1 MLGFAMR
8 AGKVVT
14 GTDLVI
20 GAIRAKGKGMARL
33 VLISKGASEQT
44 RNKISFK
51 CEYYSVPSLLV
62 DLTPDELGQ
71 TLGKKSSPVTAAII
85 DDSFAK
91 EIAKSLAEEPT
102 E

>member
-8 AGKVVT
+8 AGKVVI

-20 GAIRAKGKGMARL
+20 GAIRAKGNGKARL

-51 CEYYSVPSLLV
+51 CEYYKVQAILV

-85 DDSFAK
+85 DDNFAR
-91 EIAKSLAEEPT
+91 EISAAHAQKS
-102 E
+102 